1 METTQT
7 NWRVRNNQTAFTNPT
22 SSPKPLETHE
32 NYPNKLDSE
41 VSCKETCNEH
51 LTFLRTKLGKGQ
63 MKFLLNFF
71 F

>member
-32 NYPNKLDSE
+32 ELPKQIRLWG
-41 VSCKETCNEH
+41 
-51 LTFLRTKLGKGQ
+51 FLQRNL
-63 MKFLLNFF
+63 
-71 F
+71 